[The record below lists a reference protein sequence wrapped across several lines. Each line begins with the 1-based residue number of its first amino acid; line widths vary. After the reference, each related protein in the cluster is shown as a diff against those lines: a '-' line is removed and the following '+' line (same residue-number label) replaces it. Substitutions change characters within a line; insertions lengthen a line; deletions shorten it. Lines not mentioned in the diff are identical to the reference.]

1 VAAQG
6 KRRRE
11 REVEVGAKEMGSVAI
26 LGKTKGTG
34 ILQTVHTSAP
44 LIFFDRTVEI
54 VSNRYETL

>member
-1 VAAQG
+1 LQSIQGLRNSSTPKESAAQG

-44 LIFFDRTVEI
+44 L
-54 VSNRYETL
+54 